1 MKKQYSISFFA
12 IMIAFALLLS
22 AAYHTGYQKTLAEG
36 NEKRQKQDEKEESLA
51 AKGTAKKAES
61 YYLKELNGF
70 VAVYLKDQKTI
81 YEYTTIRVDNL
92 PENVALQMKVGMVID
107 TTESLYSFLEGYS
120 S

>member
-12 IMIAFALLLS
+12 VMLAFALLLS
-22 AAYHTGYQKTLAEG
+22 AAYHIEYQKTLAEG
-36 NEKRQKQDEKEESLA
+36 TEQREKQNEKEDALA
-51 AKGTAKKAES
+51 AKGAAKKAES

-70 VAVYLKDQKTI
+70 VTVYLRDQKTI